1 MAEHQNSQ
9 SVEVVAQDADFDIS
23 ESTALTQPY
32 SQNEIEDLL
41 YSAELSVED
50 RITRLRA
57 IRDEMVVRESGDFG
71 EQDPADMIS
80 ELDRAIEELL
90 LDTENADETGEATVM
105 AADPADHLDALSPDD
120 VEARAALIGEEE
132 FYDEDEDGPA
142 DDDHSWHGSDEFK
155 PDLN

>member
-1 MAEHQNSQ
+1 AIANIQIVIAAGAFDARPGHALSSTNRASRLVFVQMSATNKCSICGELLDVRCVGFADCARRTPMAEHQNSQ

-32 SQNEIEDLL
+32 SQDEIEDLL

-57 IRDEMVVRESGDFG
+57 IRDEMVVRESGDFV

-80 ELDRAIEELL
+80 
-90 LDTENADETGEATVM
+90 
-105 AADPADHLDALSPDD
+105 
-120 VEARAALIGEEE
+120 
-132 FYDEDEDGPA
+132 
-142 DDDHSWHGSDEFK
+142 
-155 PDLN
+155 